1 MDPTPIS
8 APFAARRQRIVDA
21 AARLFADA
29 PYAEVHMDAVAAAAR
44 VAKPTLYRYF
54 ATKEE
59 LFVEALEQTLT
70 RLRGEIEA
78 IRAEPQP
85 SEARLRRTVALIL
98 NRIGRLAPAIQAAES
113 ASTDSATQSRRVL
126 RQGFRN
132 LRQAIGGLVVDGH
145 DEGVFGRVDPDVA
158 ALVILG
164 GIRMAAHAQIGAH
177 ELADSMSDLFLH
189 GLSSGGEPTR
199 RPAPALTS
207 GAFA

>member
-1 MDPTPIS
+1 MDTSPIG
-8 APFAARRQRIVDA
+8 APFAARRQRIVEA

-29 PYAEVHMDAVAAAAR
+29 AYAEVHMDAIAAEAG

-59 LFVEALEQTLT
+59 LFIEALEQTLT

-85 SEARLRRTVALIL
+85 SEARLRRIVALIL
-98 NRIGRLAPAIQAAES
+98 TRIGRLAPAIQAAES

-132 LRQAIGGLVVDGH
+132 LREAIGGLVLDGH
-145 DEGVFGRVDPDVA
+145 EERFFGPGEPRPA
-158 ALVILG
+158 ALVIPG
-164 GIRMAAHAQIGAH
+164 GIRMATHAQIGAH
-177 ELADSMSDLFLH
+177 ELADTMSDLFIH
-189 GLSSGGEPTR
+189 GL
-199 RPAPALTS
+199 
-207 GAFA
+207 

>member
-1 MDPTPIS
+1 MST
-8 APFAARRQRIVDA
+8 RRSELTRE
-21 AARLFADA
+21 AARLFAHA
-29 PYAEVHMDAVAAAAR
+29 PYAEVHMDAIAAAAG

-59 LFVEALEQTLT
+59 LFIEALEQTLT
-70 RLRGEIEA
+70 TLRAEIEA
-78 IRAEPQP
+78 IRAEPGP
-85 SEARLRRTVALIL
+85 SEARLRRIVGLIL

-132 LRQAIGGLVVDGH
+132 LRQAIGGLVLDGH
-145 DEGVFGRVDPDVA
+145 EEGLFGRVDPDLA

-177 ELADSMSDLFLH
+177 ELADTVADLFIH
-189 GLSSGGEPTR
+189 GLRSDGEPSP
-199 RPAPALTS
+199 RPTPVLTS